1 MSVKNKEDRYILP
14 QVFSSVICIML
25 ISSIGFAQEQFLY
38 DAKGKRDPFI
48 SLVTSD
54 GRLLKLE
61 QETTE
66 GLLLEGII
74 YDKGGL
80 SYAIVNGAVV
90 KIGDKI
96 NEYQLLKIE
105 EDKVAFIKDG
115 QTLELELKEGE

>member
-1 MSVKNKEDRYILP
+1 MLAKNKENNKHISSLP
-14 QVFSSVICIML
+14 SNPGHAFFSVLCFLFSVLCIIL
-25 ISSIGFAQEQFLY
+25 ISSTGFTQEKFIY
-38 DAKGKRDPFI
+38 DAKDKRDPFI

-90 KIGDKI
+90 KIGDQV

-105 EDKVAFIKDG
+105 ED
-115 QTLELELKEGE
+115 